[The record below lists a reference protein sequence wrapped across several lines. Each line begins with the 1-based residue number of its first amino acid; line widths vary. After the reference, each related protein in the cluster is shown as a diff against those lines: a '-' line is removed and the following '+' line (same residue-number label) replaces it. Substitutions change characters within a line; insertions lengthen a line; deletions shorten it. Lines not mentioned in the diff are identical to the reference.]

1 MTAHQAHSNTFVILF
16 DGQLTS
22 VHGGQAPTSQ
32 QIPALGR
39 CGPAD
44 RWRWLGDYY
53 TPECLAH
60 DQAVRQNLDAGSNG
74 FMAHLRALPQ
84 LPAAIGSYVRARWNG
99 QAEGPPQGTG
109 TAPPN

>member
-1 MTAHQAHSNTFVILF
+1 MSVHHAHSNTFVTLF

-22 VHGGQAPTSQ
+22 VHGGQDQGSQ

-44 RWRWLGDYY
+44 RWRFLGDVY

-60 DQAVRQNLDAGSNG
+60 DRAVRQNLDAGSNT

-84 LPAAIGSYVRARWNG
+84 LPAAVGSYVRARVMG
-99 QAEGPPQGTG
+99 QPGGSPQGSST
-109 TAPPN
+109 TPAN

>member
-1 MTAHQAHSNTFVILF
+1 MIAHQAHRNAFVTVL

-22 VHGGQAPTSQ
+22 VHGGQEQGSQ

-44 RWRWLGDYY
+44 RWRFLGDIY

-60 DQAVRQNLDAGSNG
+60 DRAVRQNLDAGSNT
-74 FMAHLRALPQ
+74 FMAHLRALPK
-84 LPAAIGSYVRARWNG
+84 LGPAIGSYIAARWRG
-99 QAEGPPQGTG
+99 QPEGPPSGGST
-109 TAPPN
+109 PPN